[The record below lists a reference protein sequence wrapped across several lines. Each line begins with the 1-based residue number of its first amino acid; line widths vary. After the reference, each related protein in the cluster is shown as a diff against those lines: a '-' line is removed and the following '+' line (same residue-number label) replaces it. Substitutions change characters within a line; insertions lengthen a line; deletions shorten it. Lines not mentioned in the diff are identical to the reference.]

1 MGGAVVQCGTGAVV
15 QCGTG
20 ESDGVAMGELIRWVD
35 QLDGWIN

>member
-1 MGGAVVQCGTGAVV
+1 VVQCGTGAVV

-20 ESDGVAMGELIRWVD
+20 ESDGVAMGESIRWVD